1 MVELEVQGTTV
12 TVHVTGAHRVLALRD
27 HVRFDLGQITR
38 IGTASVDLR
47 PPWLRAPGAFF
58 PGVIAAGTFRGKGR
72 KEFWDTLFVG
82 QAVRIDLAAGADF
95 TRLVVDVEDP
105 EATVRML
112 ATAAA
117 A

>member
-1 MVELEVQGTTV
+1 MVELEVEGTTV
-12 TVHVTGAHRVLALRD
+12 TVHVTGAHRVLALRE
-27 HVRFDLGQITR
+27 HVSFDLAQVSKIEE
-38 IGTASVDLR
+38 APVDLR

-72 KEFWDTLFVG
+72 KEFWDTLFQG
-82 QAVRIDLAAGADF
+82 QAVQIDVIGSEF
-95 TRLVVDVEDP
+95 TRLVVDVDDP
-105 EATVRML
+105 DRVIRML